1 MQELFKVQSMKT
13 WHTPMQSPLAEMT
26 MFRGL
31 QLINI
36 T

>member
-1 MQELFKVQSMKT
+1 MQELQSMKT
-13 WHTPMQSPLAEMT
+13 WHTPMQSLLAEIT

-31 QLINI
+31 QLIDI